1 MTSKVTLHDRSVSD
15 ILDIVHTLKSQGMVL
30 GVDFDF
36 AYSPPEY
43 DGFTGIETARKC
55 DFTFYTD
62 SLATAFAL
70 QWH

>member
-1 MTSKVTLHDRSVSD
+1 MTSTVTLHDRSVSD
-15 ILDIVHTLKSQGMVL
+15 ILDIVHTLKSQGFTL

-43 DGFTGIETARKC
+43 DSFTGIETSRKC
-55 DFTFYTD
+55 DFIFYID

>member
-1 MTSKVTLHDRSVSD
+1 MINLRLEISASKAIERANELREAGYV
-15 ILDIVHTLKSQGMVL
+15 Q

-43 DGFTGIETARKC
+43 DGFTGTETARKC